1 MSPLQDSPREEFGP
15 PPTSDC
21 MSSDQGPNSKDQR
34 TPLPDSLKRQL
45 EAFRGRL
52 WFIKVAEALLAG
64 LFGLLFSYLIVF
76 GLDRIWNTPPT
87 VRLVV
92 LLGGTSLFT
101 LFAPYWI
108 HRWVFRHRREAQLAR
123 LIARK
128 FPRLGDRMLGVVELQ
143 DQTESKEALSPELR
157 AAAMKAVARQA
168 EGRNLKAALPS
179 PRHLRWGLMVALT
192 AAIIGAALW
201 KVPKPSQNAFERW
214 LKPFSDVQRYTF
226 TKLRDFEETMIVPMD
241 EPFSVTLTLSELSDQ
256 TPTSGVARFGIQEP
270 VSAQLQDDKKS
281 YTFDFP
287 GQSEPGRVLINIG
300 DARPVIQVLPQTRPA
315 IKSVRATI
323 VYPDYLQLRD
333 KTKELRVG
341 TLSGDVVVGS
351 KISLEATTLEGRELK
366 AGTLTIEELPKTTER
381 DLFDNDFELPGDNQ
395 ESSETPEDSDSG
407 TPLEANSPP
416 EEGEPEVGP
425 APPRILPLRVTGS
438 QLNSPSISLQS
449 QPLQLQMN
457 WEDVNGLEDAGGHR
471 IRVEPLDDQR
481 PLAYIQDIERQTVLL
496 EEETVS
502 FEIIAEDDYGTKH
515 IGYEWTGEFTK
526 PTDETPSRGSHILEL
541 GAPNQRRLSGAVH
554 FSPKTRNIPA
564 QKLQVRAFVEDYFPG
579 RGRVY
584 SEPITLHI
592 LTKDE
597 QAQLLKDQFDRIIGE
612 LEDAARREQNNF
624 DENRRIEQDGA
635 EKLQEEAN
643 KERLEQQEMNEAEN
657 IEKMSEL
664 SERME
669 ELLGEALK
677 NGEVAP
683 ETMQKMAETMQKM
696 QELSQED
703 MPKVE
708 QQLQEAQDPSSTPEQ
723 SEKDLQEAIEEQEK
737 VLEKMRE
744 TIDGANEANQDFEAS
759 TFVNRLRRAA
769 SEEDG
774 IANTL
779 IASIDDKG
787 KTTIAGTPYDELDP
801 VDQRVLG
808 ELSMQQRRTASDV
821 HWIHEDLGHFY
832 ARTEKEEHKQI
843 MIEMRE
849 SNIDS
854 HLEAVREKIVA
865 NRTFMAVASAKK
877 WAAQLKAWADIL
889 DPPQD
894 PAGAGGGGGGE
905 GQEPSLDDNDFE
917 FMLKVMKMIQT
928 EQDIRARTRALEQ
941 LRRTLHLQ
949 DLPE

>member
-1 MSPLQDSPREEFGP
+1 
-15 PPTSDC
+15 
-21 MSSDQGPNSKDQR
+21 MSSDQGPNSKDKR
-34 TPLPDSLKRQL
+34 APLPDSLRRQL

-64 LFGLLFSYLIVF
+64 LFGLLFSYLVVF

-87 VRLVV
+87 VRLVI

-143 DQTESKEALSPELR
+143 DQRESKEALSPELR
-157 AAAMKAVARQA
+157 AAAMKAVAKQA
-168 EGRNLKAALPS
+168 EGRNLKAALPA
-179 PRHLRWGLMVALT
+179 PRHIRWALMVLTT
-192 AAIIGAALW
+192 AAIIAAALW

-214 LKPFSDVQRYTF
+214 LRPFSDVQRYTF
-226 TKLRDFEETMIVPMD
+226 TKISDFKETIIVPMD
-241 EPFSVTLTLSELSDQ
+241 EPFSVTVSLSELSDQ
-256 TPTSGVARFGIQEP
+256 RPTSGVARFGIQEP

-287 GQSEPGRVLINIG
+287 GQSEPGRVLISIG
-300 DARPVIQVLPQTRPA
+300 DARPVVEVIPQTRPA

-323 VYPDYLQLRD
+323 VYPEYLQLQD

-351 KISLEATTLEGRELK
+351 QVSLEATTLEGRELK
-366 AGTLTIEELPKTTER
+366 TGMLTIKELPKTTER
-381 DLFDNDFELPGDNQ
+381 DLFDSDLETLGD
-395 ESSETPEDSDSG
+395 SEEIGEATDNSDSNA
-407 TPLEANSPP
+407 PLAADPLLD
-416 EEGEPEVGP
+416 GEKEDQP
-425 APPRILPLRVTGS
+425 APPRILPLRVAGS
-438 QLNSPSISLQS
+438 QMISPRISLQS
-449 QPLQLQMN
+449 QPLELQMN

-471 IRVEPLDDQR
+471 IRVEPLEDQK
-481 PLAYIQDIERQTVLL
+481 PIAYIQDIERQTVIL

-502 FEIIAEDDYGTKH
+502 FEIIAEDDYGSKQ

-526 PTDETPSRGSHILEL
+526 PTDETPSRGSHVLEL
-541 GAPNQRRLSGAVH
+541 GAPNQRRLSGVVH

-597 QAQLLKDQFDRIIGE
+597 QAQLLKDQFDRVIGE

-677 NGEVAP
+677 NGEVEA

-696 QELSQED
+696 QELSKED

-723 SEKDLQEAIEEQEK
+723 
-737 VLEKMRE
+737 
-744 TIDGANEANQDFEAS
+744 
-759 TFVNRLRRAA
+759 
-769 SEEDG
+769 
-774 IANTL
+774 
-779 IASIDDKG
+779 
-787 KTTIAGTPYDELDP
+787 
-801 VDQRVLG
+801 
-808 ELSMQQRRTASDV
+808 
-821 HWIHEDLGHFY
+821 
-832 ARTEKEEHKQI
+832 
-843 MIEMRE
+843 
-849 SNIDS
+849 
-854 HLEAVREKIVA
+854 
-865 NRTFMAVASAKK
+865 
-877 WAAQLKAWADIL
+877 
-889 DPPQD
+889 
-894 PAGAGGGGGGE
+894 
-905 GQEPSLDDNDFE
+905 
-917 FMLKVMKMIQT
+917 
-928 EQDIRARTRALEQ
+928 
-941 LRRTLHLQ
+941 
-949 DLPE
+949 

>member
-1 MSPLQDSPREEFGP
+1 MSPLQDSFREEFGP
-15 PPTSDC
+15 SPTSDC

-34 TPLPDSLKRQL
+34 TPLPDSLRRQL

-87 VRLVV
+87 VRLVI

-226 TKLRDFEETMIVPMD
+226 TKISDFEETMIVPMD

-270 VSAQLQDDKKS
+270 VSAQLQDDNKS

-381 DLFDNDFELPGDNQ
+381 DLFDNDFDLPGDNQ
-395 ESSETPEDSDSG
+395 EPSETAEDSNSG
-407 TPLEANSPP
+407 SPLEANSPP
-416 EEGEPEVGP
+416 DGEPEAGP

-787 KTTIAGTPYDELDP
+787 NTTIAGTPYDELDP

-865 NRTFMAVASAKK
+865 NRTFMALASAKK

>member
-1 MSPLQDSPREEFGP
+1 
-15 PPTSDC
+15 
-21 MSSDQGPNSKDQR
+21 MSSDQGPNSKDKR
-34 TPLPDSLKRQL
+34 APLPASLRRQL

-64 LFGLLFSYLIVF
+64 LFGLLFSYLVVF

-87 VRLVV
+87 VRLVI

-123 LIARK
+123 LISRK

-143 DQTESKEALSPELR
+143 DQRESKEALSPELR
-157 AAAMKAVARQA
+157 AAAMKAVAKQA
-168 EGRNLKAALPS
+168 EGRNLKAALPA
-179 PRHLRWGLMVALT
+179 PRHIRWALMVLT
-192 AAIIGAALW
+192 AAAIIAAALW

-214 LKPFSDVQRYTF
+214 LRPFSDVQRYTF
-226 TKLRDFEETMIVPMD
+226 TKISDFKETIIVPMD
-241 EPFSVTLTLSELSDQ
+241 EPFSVTVSLSELSDQ
-256 TPTSGVARFGIQEP
+256 RPASGVARFGIQEP

-287 GQSEPGRVLINIG
+287 GQSEPGRVLISIG
-300 DARPVIQVLPQTRPA
+300 DARPVVEVIPQTRPA

-323 VYPDYLQLRD
+323 VYPEYLQLQD

-341 TLSGDVVVGS
+341 TLTGDVVVGS
-351 KISLEATTLEGRELK
+351 QVSLEATTLEGRELK
-366 AGTLTIEELPKTTER
+366 TGLLTIKELPKTTER
-381 DLFDNDFELPGDNQ
+381 DLFDSDLKTLDASEEIGEAPDN
-395 ESSETPEDSDSG
+395 SDSNA
-407 TPLEANSPP
+407 PLAADPLLDV
-416 EEGEPEVGP
+416 EEEDQP
-425 APPRILPLRVTGS
+425 APPRILPLRVAGS
-438 QLNSPSISLQS
+438 QMFSPRISLQS
-449 QPLQLQMN
+449 QPLELQMN
-457 WEDVNGLEDAGGHR
+457 WEDVNGLADAGGHR
-471 IRVEPLDDQR
+471 IRVEPLEDQK
-481 PLAYIQDIERQTVLL
+481 PVAYIQDIERQTVIL

-502 FEIIAEDDYGTKH
+502 FEIIAEDDYGSKH

-526 PTDETPSRGSHILEL
+526 PTDETPSRGSHVLEL
-541 GAPNQRRLSGAVH
+541 GAPNQRRLSGVVH
-554 FSPKTRNIPA
+554 FAPKTRNIPA
-564 QKLQVRAFVEDYFPG
+564 QKLQIRAFVEDYFPG

-643 KERLEQQEMNEAEN
+643 KERLEQQEMSEAEN

-677 NGEVAP
+677 NGEIEA

-696 QELSQED
+696 QELSKED

-744 TIDGANEANQDFEAS
+744 TIEGANEANQDFEAS

-787 KTTIAGTPYDELDP
+787 NTTIAGTPYDELDP

-865 NRTFMAVASAKK
+865 NRTFMALSSAKK

-889 DPPQD
+889 DPPED
-894 PAGAGGGGGGE
+894 PSGGGGGGGGE

-917 FMLKVMKMIQT
+917 FMLKVMAMIQT

-949 DLPE
+949 DLSE

>member
-1 MSPLQDSPREEFGP
+1 
-15 PPTSDC
+15 
-21 MSSDQGPNSKDQR
+21 MSSDQGPNSKDKR
-34 TPLPDSLKRQL
+34 APLPASLRRQL

-64 LFGLLFSYLIVF
+64 LFGLLFSYLVVF

-87 VRLVV
+87 VRLVI

-123 LIARK
+123 LISRK

-143 DQTESKEALSPELR
+143 DQRESKEALSPELR
-157 AAAMKAVARQA
+157 AAAMKAVAKQA
-168 EGRNLKAALPS
+168 EGRNLKAALPA
-179 PRHLRWGLMVALT
+179 PRHIRWALMVLT
-192 AAIIGAALW
+192 AAAIIAAALW

-214 LKPFSDVQRYTF
+214 LRPFSDVQRYTF
-226 TKLRDFEETMIVPMD
+226 TKISDFKETIIVPMD
-241 EPFSVTLTLSELSDQ
+241 EPFSVTVSLSELSDQ
-256 TPTSGVARFGIQEP
+256 RPASGVARFGIQEP

-287 GQSEPGRVLINIG
+287 GQSEPGRVLISIG
-300 DARPVIQVLPQTRPA
+300 DARPVVEVIPQTRPA

-323 VYPDYLQLRD
+323 VYPEYLQLQD

-341 TLSGDVVVGS
+341 TLTGDVVVGS
-351 KISLEATTLEGRELK
+351 QVSLEATTLEGRELK
-366 AGTLTIEELPKTTER
+366 TGLLTIKELPKTTER
-381 DLFDNDFELPGDNQ
+381 DLFGSDLETLDASEEIGEAPDN
-395 ESSETPEDSDSG
+395 SDSNA
-407 TPLEANSPP
+407 PLAADPLLDV
-416 EEGEPEVGP
+416 EEEDQP
-425 APPRILPLRVTGS
+425 APPRILPLRVAGS
-438 QLNSPSISLQS
+438 QMFSPRISLQS
-449 QPLQLQMN
+449 QPLELQMN
-457 WEDVNGLEDAGGHR
+457 WEDVNGLADAGGHR
-471 IRVEPLDDQR
+471 IRVEPLEDQK
-481 PLAYIQDIERQTVLL
+481 PVAYIQDIERQTVIL

-502 FEIIAEDDYGTKH
+502 FEIIAEDDYGSKH

-526 PTDETPSRGSHILEL
+526 PTDETPSRGSHVLEL
-541 GAPNQRRLSGAVH
+541 GAPNQRRLSGVVH
-554 FSPKTRNIPA
+554 FAPKTRNIPA
-564 QKLQVRAFVEDYFPG
+564 QKLQIRAFVEDYFPG

-643 KERLEQQEMNEAEN
+643 KERLEQQEMSEAEN

-677 NGEVAP
+677 NGEIEA

-696 QELSQED
+696 QELSKED

-744 TIDGANEANQDFEAS
+744 TIEGANEANQDFEAS

-787 KTTIAGTPYDELDP
+787 NTTIAGTPYDELDP

-843 MIEMRE
+843 MVEMRE

-865 NRTFMAVASAKK
+865 NRTFMALSSAKK

-889 DPPQD
+889 DPPED
-894 PAGAGGGGGGE
+894 PSGGGGGGGGE

-917 FMLKVMKMIQT
+917 FMLKVMAMIQT

-949 DLPE
+949 DLSE

>member
-15 PPTSDC
+15 SPTSDC

-34 TPLPDSLKRQL
+34 TPLPDGLRRQL

-87 VRLVV
+87 VRLVI

-226 TKLRDFEETMIVPMD
+226 TKIRDFEETMIVPMD

-256 TPTSGVARFGIQEP
+256 TPASGVARFGIQEP

-323 VYPDYLQLRD
+323 VYPDYLQLQN

-381 DLFDNDFELPGDNQ
+381 DLFDDDFDLLGDNQ
-395 ESSETPEDSDSG
+395 EPSETADDSNSG
-407 TPLEANSPP
+407 APLEANSPP
-416 EEGEPEVGP
+416 EGEPEAGP

-438 QLNSPSISLQS
+438 QMNSPSISLQS

-579 RGRVY
+579 RGRIY

-657 IEKMSEL
+657 IEKMSDL

-683 ETMQKMAETMQKM
+683 ETMQKMAEAMQKM

-917 FMLKVMKMIQT
+917 FMLKVMKMIQA

>member
-1 MSPLQDSPREEFGP
+1 
-15 PPTSDC
+15 
-21 MSSDQGPNSKDQR
+21 MSSDQGPNSKDKR
-34 TPLPDSLKRQL
+34 APLPDSLRRQL

-64 LFGLLFSYLIVF
+64 LFGLLFSYLVVF

-87 VRLVV
+87 VRLVI

-143 DQTESKEALSPELR
+143 DQRESKEALSPELR
-157 AAAMKAVARQA
+157 AAAMKAVAKQA
-168 EGRNLKAALPS
+168 EGRNLKAALPA
-179 PRHLRWGLMVALT
+179 PRHIRWALMVLTT
-192 AAIIGAALW
+192 AAIIAAALW

-214 LKPFSDVQRYTF
+214 LRPFSDVQRYTF
-226 TKLRDFEETMIVPMD
+226 TKISDFKETIIVPMD
-241 EPFSVTLTLSELSDQ
+241 EPFSVTVSLSELSDQ
-256 TPTSGVARFGIQEP
+256 RPTSGVARFGIQEP

-287 GQSEPGRVLINIG
+287 GQSEPGRVLISIG
-300 DARPVIQVLPQTRPA
+300 DARPVVEVIPQTRPA

-323 VYPDYLQLRD
+323 VYPEYLQLQD

-341 TLSGDVVVGS
+341 TLSRDVVVGS
-351 KISLEATTLEGRELK
+351 QVSLEATTLEGRELK
-366 AGTLTIEELPKTTER
+366 TGMLTIKELPKTTER
-381 DLFDNDFELPGDNQ
+381 DLFDSDLETLGD
-395 ESSETPEDSDSG
+395 SEEIGEATDNSDSNA
-407 TPLEANSPP
+407 PLAADPLLD
-416 EEGEPEVGP
+416 GEKEDQP
-425 APPRILPLRVTGS
+425 APPRILPLRVAGS
-438 QLNSPSISLQS
+438 QMISPRISLQS
-449 QPLQLQMN
+449 QPLELQMN

-471 IRVEPLDDQR
+471 IRVEPLEDQK
-481 PLAYIQDIERQTVLL
+481 PIAYIQDIERQTVIL

-502 FEIIAEDDYGTKH
+502 FEIIAEDDYGSKQ

-526 PTDETPSRGSHILEL
+526 PTDETPSRGSHVLEL
-541 GAPNQRRLSGAVH
+541 GAPNQRRLSGVVH

-597 QAQLLKDQFDRIIGE
+597 QAQLLKDQFDRVIGE

-677 NGEVAP
+677 NGEVEA

-696 QELSQED
+696 QELSKED

-744 TIDGANEANQDFEAS
+744 TIEGANEANQDFEAS

-787 KTTIAGTPYDELDP
+787 NTTIAGTPYDELDP

-843 MIEMRE
+843 MVEMRE

-854 HLEAVREKIVA
+854 HLEAVREKIVT
-865 NRTFMAVASAKK
+865 NRTFMALSSAKK
-877 WAAQLKAWADIL
+877 WADQLKAWADIL
-889 DPPQD
+889 DPPED
-894 PAGAGGGGGGE
+894 PSGAGGGGGGE

-917 FMLKVMKMIQT
+917 FMLKVMAMIQT

>member
-1 MSPLQDSPREEFGP
+1 
-15 PPTSDC
+15 
-21 MSSDQGPNSKDQR
+21 MSSEHGSNSEDR
-34 TPLPDSLKRQL
+34 SASLPESLRRQL
-45 EAFRGRL
+45 GAFRGRL
-52 WFIKVAEALLAG
+52 WFIKVTEALFAG

-76 GLDRIWNTPPT
+76 GLDRVWNTPPSI
-87 VRLVV
+87 RLII
-92 LLGGTSLFT
+92 LIGGTSLFT

-143 DQTESKEALSPELR
+143 KQVESKEALSPELR
-157 AAAMKAVARQA
+157 AAAMEAVARQA

-179 PRHLRWGLMVALT
+179 PRHLRWVLLVLLT
-192 AAIIGAALW
+192 ASVVGVVLW
-201 KVPKPSQNAFERW
+201 KVPKPGQNAFERW
-214 LKPFSDVQRYTF
+214 LKPFSDIPRYTF
-226 TKLRDFEETMIVPMD
+226 TKIRDFEESIIVPRD
-241 EPFSVTLTLSELSDQ
+241 EPFSVTLQLSEFSDQ
-256 TPTSGVARFGIQEP
+256 TPASGVARFGIQEP
-270 VSAQLQDDKKS
+270 VSTQLEADQRTYK
-281 YTFDFP
+281 FDFP
-287 GQSEPGRVLINIG
+287 GQSEPGRILITIG
-300 DARPVIQVLPQTRPA
+300 DARPVVQVIPQTRPA
-315 IKSVRATI
+315 IESVRAKI
-323 VYPDYLQLRD
+323 VYPEYLQLQD
-333 KTKELRVG
+333 KEKELRVG
-341 TLSGDVVVGS
+341 TLTGDVVVGS
-351 KISLEATTLEGRELK
+351 KVSLEATTLEGRELK
-366 AGTLTIEELPKTTER
+366 TGALTIRELPKSAER
-381 DLFDNDFELPGDNQ
+381 DLFDDTPETSGDGQTPGDNSAAAEANAEQ
-395 ESSETPEDSDSG
+395 KIPSPPRSLPLLIKGSQMQSPPISLG
-407 TPLEANSPP
+407 SFPLE
-416 EEGEPEVGP
+416 
-425 APPRILPLRVTGS
+425 
-438 QLNSPSISLQS
+438 
-449 QPLQLQMN
+449 LQMN
-457 WEDVNGLEDAGGHR
+457 WEDVDGLEDAGGHR
-471 IRVEPLDDQR
+471 IRVEPLEDQK
-481 PLAYIQDIERQTVLL
+481 PVAYIQDIERQTVIL

-502 FEIIAEDDYGTKH
+502 FEIIAEDDYGAKH

-526 PTDETPSRGSHILEL
+526 PTDETPSRGSHVLEM
-541 GAPNQRRLSGAVH
+541 GAPNQRRISGVVH

-564 QKLQVRAFVEDYFPG
+564 QKLQIRAFVEDYFPG
-579 RGRVY
+579 RGRLY
-584 SEPITLHI
+584 SEPIILHI

-624 DENRRIEQDGA
+624 DENRRIEQEGA
-635 EKLQEEAN
+635 EKLQEEDN
-643 KERLEQQEMNEAEN
+643 LERLEQQELNEAES
-657 IEKMSEL
+657 IEKMTEL
-664 SERME
+664 SQRME

-708 QQLQEAQDPSSTPEQ
+708 KQLQEAQDPSSTPEQ

-744 TIDGANEANQDFEAS
+744 TIEGANEANQDFEAS

-787 KTTIAGTPYDELDP
+787 NTTIAGIPYDELDP

-832 ARTEKEEHKQI
+832 ARTQKEVHKQI
-843 MIEMRE
+843 MEEMRE

-854 HLEAVREKIVA
+854 HLETIREKIVA
-865 NRTFMAVASAKK
+865 NRTFNALSAAKK

-889 DPPQD
+889 DPPED
-894 PAGAGGGGGGE
+894 PSGGGGGGGGE
-905 GQEPSLDDNDFE
+905 GAPPSLDDNDFE

-941 LRRTLHLQ
+941 LKRTLHLQ
-949 DLPE
+949 DLRE

>member
-1 MSPLQDSPREEFGP
+1 
-15 PPTSDC
+15 

-34 TPLPDSLKRQL
+34 TPLPDSLRRQL

-87 VRLVV
+87 VRLVI

-226 TKLRDFEETMIVPMD
+226 TKISDFEETMIVPMD

-270 VSAQLQDDKKS
+270 VSAQLQDDNKS

-381 DLFDNDFELPGDNQ
+381 DLFDNDFDLPGDNQ
-395 ESSETPEDSDSG
+395 EPSETAEDSNSG
-407 TPLEANSPP
+407 SPLEANSPP
-416 EEGEPEVGP
+416 DGEPEAGP

-787 KTTIAGTPYDELDP
+787 NTTIAGTPYDELDP

-865 NRTFMAVASAKK
+865 NRTFMALASAKK

>member
-1 MSPLQDSPREEFGP
+1 
-15 PPTSDC
+15 
-21 MSSDQGPNSKDQR
+21 MSSDQGPNSKDKR
-34 TPLPDSLKRQL
+34 APLPDSLRRQL

-64 LFGLLFSYLIVF
+64 LFGLLFSYLVVF
-76 GLDRIWNTPPT
+76 GLDRIWNTPPA
-87 VRLVV
+87 VRLVI

-143 DQTESKEALSPELR
+143 DQRESKEALSPELR
-157 AAAMKAVARQA
+157 AAAMKAVAKQA
-168 EGRNLKAALPS
+168 EGRNLKAALPA
-179 PRHLRWGLMVALT
+179 PRHIRWALMVLTT
-192 AAIIGAALW
+192 AAIIAAALW

-214 LKPFSDVQRYTF
+214 LRPFSDVQRYTF
-226 TKLRDFEETMIVPMD
+226 TKISDFKETIIVPMD
-241 EPFSVTLTLSELSDQ
+241 EPFSVTVSLSELSDQ
-256 TPTSGVARFGIQEP
+256 RPTSGVARFGIQEP

-287 GQSEPGRVLINIG
+287 GQSEPGRVLISIG
-300 DARPVIQVLPQTRPA
+300 DARPVVEVIPQTRPA

-323 VYPDYLQLRD
+323 VYPEYLQLQD

-351 KISLEATTLEGRELK
+351 QVSLEATTLEGRELK
-366 AGTLTIEELPKTTER
+366 TGMLTIKELPKTTER
-381 DLFDNDFELPGDNQ
+381 DLFDSDLEALGD
-395 ESSETPEDSDSG
+395 SEEIGEATDNSDSNA
-407 TPLEANSPP
+407 PLAADPLLD
-416 EEGEPEVGP
+416 GEKEDQPV
-425 APPRILPLRVTGS
+425 PPRILPLRVAGS
-438 QLNSPSISLQS
+438 QMISPRISLQS
-449 QPLQLQMN
+449 QPLELQMN

-471 IRVEPLDDQR
+471 IRVEPLEDQK
-481 PLAYIQDIERQTVLL
+481 PIAYIQDIERQTVIL

-502 FEIIAEDDYGTKH
+502 FEIIAEDDYGSKH

-526 PTDETPSRGSHILEL
+526 PTDETPSRGSHVLEL
-541 GAPNQRRLSGAVH
+541 GAPNQRRLSGVVH

-597 QAQLLKDQFDRIIGE
+597 QAQLLKDQFDRVIGE

-677 NGEVAP
+677 NGEVEA

-696 QELSQED
+696 QELSKED

-708 QQLQEAQDPSSTPEQ
+708 KQLQEAQDPSSTPEQ

-744 TIDGANEANQDFEAS
+744 TIEGANEANQDFEAS

-787 KTTIAGTPYDELDP
+787 STTIAGTPYDELDP

-843 MIEMRE
+843 MLEMRG

-854 HLEAVREKIVA
+854 HLEAVREKIVT
-865 NRTFMAVASAKK
+865 NRTFMALSSAKK
-877 WAAQLKAWADIL
+877 WAGQLKAWADIL
-889 DPPQD
+889 DPPED
-894 PAGAGGGGGGE
+894 PSGAGGGGGGE

-917 FMLKVMKMIQT
+917 FMLKVMAMIQT

>member
-1 MSPLQDSPREEFGP
+1 
-15 PPTSDC
+15 
-21 MSSDQGPNSKDQR
+21 MSSEHGSNSEDR
-34 TPLPDSLKRQL
+34 SASLPESLRRQL
-45 EAFRGRL
+45 GAFRGRL
-52 WFIKVAEALLAG
+52 WFIKVTEALFAG

-76 GLDRIWNTPPT
+76 GLDRVWNTPPSI
-87 VRLVV
+87 RLII
-92 LLGGTSLFT
+92 LIGGTSLFT

-143 DQTESKEALSPELR
+143 KQVESKEALSPELR
-157 AAAMKAVARQA
+157 AAAMEAVARQA

-179 PRHLRWGLMVALT
+179 PRHLRWVLLVLLT
-192 AAIIGAALW
+192 ASVVGVVLW
-201 KVPKPSQNAFERW
+201 KVPKPGQNAFERW
-214 LKPFSDVQRYTF
+214 LKPFSDIPRYTF
-226 TKLRDFEETMIVPMD
+226 TKIRDFEESIIVPRD
-241 EPFSVTLTLSELSDQ
+241 EPFSVTLQLSEFSDQ
-256 TPTSGVARFGIQEP
+256 TPASGVARFGIQEP
-270 VSAQLQDDKKS
+270 VSTQLEADQRTYK
-281 YTFDFP
+281 FDFP
-287 GQSEPGRVLINIG
+287 GQSEPGRILITIG
-300 DARPVIQVLPQTRPA
+300 DARPVVQVIPQTRPA
-315 IKSVRATI
+315 IESVRARI
-323 VYPDYLQLRD
+323 VYPEYLQLQD
-333 KTKELRVG
+333 KEKELRVG
-341 TLSGDVVVGS
+341 TLTGDVVVGS
-351 KISLEATTLEGRELK
+351 KVSLEATTLEGRELK
-366 AGTLTIEELPKTTER
+366 TGALTIRELPKSAER
-381 DLFDNDFELPGDNQ
+381 DLFDDTPETSGDGQTPGDNSAAAEANAEQ
-395 ESSETPEDSDSG
+395 ETPPPPRSLPLLIKGSQMQSPPISLG
-407 TPLEANSPP
+407 SFPLE
-416 EEGEPEVGP
+416 
-425 APPRILPLRVTGS
+425 
-438 QLNSPSISLQS
+438 
-449 QPLQLQMN
+449 LQMN
-457 WEDVNGLEDAGGHR
+457 WEDVDGLEDAGGHR
-471 IRVEPLDDQR
+471 IRVEPLEDQK
-481 PLAYIQDIERQTVLL
+481 PVAYIQDIERQTVIL

-502 FEIIAEDDYGTKH
+502 FEIIAEDDYGAKH

-526 PTDETPSRGSHILEL
+526 PTDETPSRGSHVLEM
-541 GAPNQRRLSGAVH
+541 GAPNQRRISGVVH

-564 QKLQVRAFVEDYFPG
+564 QKLQIRAFVEDYFPG
-579 RGRVY
+579 RGRFY
-584 SEPITLHI
+584 SEPIILHI

-624 DENRRIEQDGA
+624 DENRRIEQEGA
-635 EKLQEEAN
+635 EKLQEEDN
-643 KERLEQQEMNEAEN
+643 LERLEQQELNEAES
-657 IEKMSEL
+657 IEKMTEL
-664 SERME
+664 SQRME

-708 QQLQEAQDPSSTPEQ
+708 KQLQEAQDPSSTPEQ

-744 TIDGANEANQDFEAS
+744 TIEGANEANQDFEAS

-787 KTTIAGTPYDELDP
+787 NTTIAGIPYDELDP

-832 ARTEKEEHKQI
+832 ARTQKEVHKQI
-843 MIEMRE
+843 MEEMRE

-854 HLEAVREKIVA
+854 HLETIREKIVA
-865 NRTFMAVASAKK
+865 NRTFNALSAAKK

-889 DPPQD
+889 DPPED
-894 PAGAGGGGGGE
+894 PSGGGGGGGGE
-905 GQEPSLDDNDFE
+905 GAPPSLDDNDFE

-941 LRRTLHLQ
+941 LKRTLHLQ
-949 DLPE
+949 DLRE

>member
-1 MSPLQDSPREEFGP
+1 M
-15 PPTSDC
+15 
-21 MSSDQGPNSKDQR
+21 
-34 TPLPDSLKRQL
+34 
-45 EAFRGRL
+45 
-52 WFIKVAEALLAG
+52 
-64 LFGLLFSYLIVF
+64 
-76 GLDRIWNTPPT
+76 
-87 VRLVV
+87 
-92 LLGGTSLFT
+92 
-101 LFAPYWI
+101 
-108 HRWVFRHRREAQLAR
+108 
-123 LIARK
+123 
-128 FPRLGDRMLGVVELQ
+128 
-143 DQTESKEALSPELR
+143 
-157 AAAMKAVARQA
+157 
-168 EGRNLKAALPS
+168 
-179 PRHLRWGLMVALT
+179 
-192 AAIIGAALW
+192 
-201 KVPKPSQNAFERW
+201 
-214 LKPFSDVQRYTF
+214 
-226 TKLRDFEETMIVPMD
+226 
-241 EPFSVTLTLSELSDQ
+241 
-256 TPTSGVARFGIQEP
+256 
-270 VSAQLQDDKKS
+270 
-281 YTFDFP
+281 
-287 GQSEPGRVLINIG
+287 
-300 DARPVIQVLPQTRPA
+300 
-315 IKSVRATI
+315 
-323 VYPDYLQLRD
+323 
-333 KTKELRVG
+333 
-341 TLSGDVVVGS
+341 
-351 KISLEATTLEGRELK
+351 
-366 AGTLTIEELPKTTER
+366 
-381 DLFDNDFELPGDNQ
+381 
-395 ESSETPEDSDSG
+395 
-407 TPLEANSPP
+407 
-416 EEGEPEVGP
+416 
-425 APPRILPLRVTGS
+425 
-438 QLNSPSISLQS
+438 
-449 QPLQLQMN
+449 
-457 WEDVNGLEDAGGHR
+457 
-471 IRVEPLDDQR
+471 
-481 PLAYIQDIERQTVLL
+481 
-496 EEETVS
+496 
-502 FEIIAEDDYGTKH
+502 
-515 IGYEWTGEFTK
+515 
-526 PTDETPSRGSHILEL
+526 
-541 GAPNQRRLSGAVH
+541 
-554 FSPKTRNIPA
+554 
-564 QKLQVRAFVEDYFPG
+564 
-579 RGRVY
+579 
-584 SEPITLHI
+584 HI

-657 IEKMSEL
+657 IEKMAEL

-787 KTTIAGTPYDELDP
+787 DTTIAGTPYDELDP

-843 MIEMRE
+843 MVEMRE

-854 HLEAVREKIVA
+854 HLEAIREKIVA
-865 NRTFMAVASAKK
+865 NRTFMALASAKK

-894 PAGAGGGGGGE
+894 PAGGGGGGGE
-905 GQEPSLDDNDFE
+905 GQAPSLDDNDFE

>member
-1 MSPLQDSPREEFGP
+1 M
-15 PPTSDC
+15 
-21 MSSDQGPNSKDQR
+21 
-34 TPLPDSLKRQL
+34 
-45 EAFRGRL
+45 
-52 WFIKVAEALLAG
+52 
-64 LFGLLFSYLIVF
+64 
-76 GLDRIWNTPPT
+76 
-87 VRLVV
+87 
-92 LLGGTSLFT
+92 
-101 LFAPYWI
+101 
-108 HRWVFRHRREAQLAR
+108 
-123 LIARK
+123 
-128 FPRLGDRMLGVVELQ
+128 
-143 DQTESKEALSPELR
+143 
-157 AAAMKAVARQA
+157 
-168 EGRNLKAALPS
+168 
-179 PRHLRWGLMVALT
+179 
-192 AAIIGAALW
+192 
-201 KVPKPSQNAFERW
+201 
-214 LKPFSDVQRYTF
+214 
-226 TKLRDFEETMIVPMD
+226 
-241 EPFSVTLTLSELSDQ
+241 
-256 TPTSGVARFGIQEP
+256 
-270 VSAQLQDDKKS
+270 
-281 YTFDFP
+281 
-287 GQSEPGRVLINIG
+287 
-300 DARPVIQVLPQTRPA
+300 
-315 IKSVRATI
+315 
-323 VYPDYLQLRD
+323 
-333 KTKELRVG
+333 G

-351 KISLEATTLEGRELK
+351 TISLEATTLEGRELK
-366 AGTLTIEELPKTTER
+366 SGTLTIEELPETAER
-381 DLFDNDFELPGDNQ
+381 DLFDTDLNFPGDEK
-395 ESSETPEDSDSG
+395 ESGEDDAPSDAG
-407 TPLEANSPP
+407 APLAENSQNEA
-416 EEGEPEVGP
+416 EEKNEP
-425 APPRILPLRVTGS
+425 APSRMVPLTVAGS
-438 QLNSPSISLQS
+438 RMNSPSISLQS

-457 WEDVNGLEDAGGHR
+457 WEDVNGLKDAGGHR
-471 IRVEPLDDQR
+471 IRVEPLADQK

-554 FSPKTRNIPA
+554 FSPRTRNIPA
-564 QKLQVRAFVEDYFPG
+564 QKLQLRAFVEDYFPG

-657 IEKMSEL
+657 IEKMAEL

-787 KTTIAGTPYDELDP
+787 DTTIAGTPYDELDP

-843 MIEMRE
+843 MVEMRE

-854 HLEAVREKIVA
+854 HLEAIREKIVA
-865 NRTFMAVASAKK
+865 NRTFMALASAKK

-894 PAGAGGGGGGE
+894 PAGGGGGGGE
-905 GQEPSLDDNDFE
+905 GQAPSLDDNDFE

>member
-1 MSPLQDSPREEFGP
+1 
-15 PPTSDC
+15 

-34 TPLPDSLKRQL
+34 TPLPDSLRRQL

-87 VRLVV
+87 VRLVI

-226 TKLRDFEETMIVPMD
+226 TKISDFEETMIVPMD

-270 VSAQLQDDKKS
+270 VSAQLQDDNKS

-381 DLFDNDFELPGDNQ
+381 DLFDNDFDLPGDNQ
-395 ESSETPEDSDSG
+395 EPSETAEDSNSG
-407 TPLEANSPP
+407 SPLEANSPP
-416 EEGEPEVGP
+416 DGEPEAGP

-526 PTDETPSRGSHILEL
+526 PTDETPSIGSHILEL

-787 KTTIAGTPYDELDP
+787 NTTIAGTPYDELDP

-865 NRTFMAVASAKK
+865 NRTFMALASAKK

>member
-1 MSPLQDSPREEFGP
+1 M
-15 PPTSDC
+15 
-21 MSSDQGPNSKDQR
+21 
-34 TPLPDSLKRQL
+34 
-45 EAFRGRL
+45 
-52 WFIKVAEALLAG
+52 
-64 LFGLLFSYLIVF
+64 
-76 GLDRIWNTPPT
+76 
-87 VRLVV
+87 
-92 LLGGTSLFT
+92 
-101 LFAPYWI
+101 
-108 HRWVFRHRREAQLAR
+108 
-123 LIARK
+123 
-128 FPRLGDRMLGVVELQ
+128 
-143 DQTESKEALSPELR
+143 
-157 AAAMKAVARQA
+157 
-168 EGRNLKAALPS
+168 
-179 PRHLRWGLMVALT
+179 
-192 AAIIGAALW
+192 
-201 KVPKPSQNAFERW
+201 
-214 LKPFSDVQRYTF
+214 
-226 TKLRDFEETMIVPMD
+226 
-241 EPFSVTLTLSELSDQ
+241 
-256 TPTSGVARFGIQEP
+256 
-270 VSAQLQDDKKS
+270 
-281 YTFDFP
+281 
-287 GQSEPGRVLINIG
+287 
-300 DARPVIQVLPQTRPA
+300 
-315 IKSVRATI
+315 
-323 VYPDYLQLRD
+323 
-333 KTKELRVG
+333 G

>member
-1 MSPLQDSPREEFGP
+1 
-15 PPTSDC
+15 
-21 MSSDQGPNSKDQR
+21 MSSDQGPNSKDKR
-34 TPLPDSLKRQL
+34 APLPDSLRRQL

-64 LFGLLFSYLIVF
+64 LFGLLFSYLVVF

-87 VRLVV
+87 VRLVI

-123 LIARK
+123 LISRK

-143 DQTESKEALSPELR
+143 DQRESKEALSPELR
-157 AAAMKAVARQA
+157 AAAMKAVAKQA
-168 EGRNLKAALPS
+168 EGRNLKAALPA
-179 PRHLRWGLMVALT
+179 PRHIRWALMVLT
-192 AAIIGAALW
+192 AAAIIAAALW

-214 LKPFSDVQRYTF
+214 LRPFSDVQRYTF
-226 TKLRDFEETMIVPMD
+226 TKISDFKETIIVPMD
-241 EPFSVTLTLSELSDQ
+241 EPFSVTVSLSELSDQ
-256 TPTSGVARFGIQEP
+256 RPASGVARFGIQEP

-287 GQSEPGRVLINIG
+287 GQSEPGRVLISIG
-300 DARPVIQVLPQTRPA
+300 DARPVVEVIPQTRPA

-323 VYPDYLQLRD
+323 VYPEYLQLQD

-341 TLSGDVVVGS
+341 TLTGDVVVGS
-351 KISLEATTLEGRELK
+351 QVSLEATTLEGRELK
-366 AGTLTIEELPKTTER
+366 TGLLTIKELPKTTER
-381 DLFDNDFELPGDNQ
+381 DLFDSDLKTLDASEEIGEAPDN
-395 ESSETPEDSDSG
+395 SDSNA
-407 TPLEANSPP
+407 PLAADPLLDV
-416 EEGEPEVGP
+416 EEEDQP
-425 APPRILPLRVTGS
+425 APPRILPLRVAGS
-438 QLNSPSISLQS
+438 QMFSPRISLQS
-449 QPLQLQMN
+449 QPLELQMN
-457 WEDVNGLEDAGGHR
+457 WEDVNGLADAGGHR
-471 IRVEPLDDQR
+471 IRVEPLEDQK
-481 PLAYIQDIERQTVLL
+481 PVAYIQDIERQTVIL

-502 FEIIAEDDYGTKH
+502 FEIIAEDDYGSKH

-526 PTDETPSRGSHILEL
+526 PTDETPSRGSHVLEL
-541 GAPNQRRLSGAVH
+541 GAPNQRRLSGVVH
-554 FSPKTRNIPA
+554 FAPKTRNIPA
-564 QKLQVRAFVEDYFPG
+564 QKLQIRAFVEDYFPG

-657 IEKMSEL
+657 IETMSEL

-677 NGEVAP
+677 NGEVEA

-696 QELSQED
+696 QELSKED

-744 TIDGANEANQDFEAS
+744 TIEGANEANQDFEAS

-787 KTTIAGTPYDELDP
+787 NTTIAGTPYDELDP

-865 NRTFMAVASAKK
+865 NRTFMALSSAKK
-877 WAAQLKAWADIL
+877 WAGQLKAWADIL
-889 DPPQD
+889 DPPED
-894 PAGAGGGGGGE
+894 PSGGGGGGGGE

-917 FMLKVMKMIQT
+917 FMLKVMAMIQT

-949 DLPE
+949 DLSE

>member
-1 MSPLQDSPREEFGP
+1 MPADQSP
-15 PPTSDC
+15 
-21 MSSDQGPNSKDQR
+21 
-34 TPLPDSLKRQL
+34 PLPPRQEPLPESLQRQL
-45 EAFRGRL
+45 KAFRRRL
-52 WFIKVAEALLAG
+52 WRVKIAEAILAG
-64 LFGLLFSYLIVF
+64 LFGLLFSYLLVF
-76 GLDRIWNTPPT
+76 GLDRIVDTPPAA
-87 VRLVV
+87 RLAI
-92 LLGGTSLFT
+92 LISGTSIFI

-108 HRWVFRHRREAQLAR
+108 HRWVFGHRREAQLAR

-128 FPRLGDRMLGVVELQ
+128 FPRLGDRLLGVVELQ
-143 DQTESKEALSPELR
+143 HQRESREALSPELR
-157 AAAMKAVARQA
+157 AAAMETVARQA
-168 EGRNLKAALPS
+168 KGRNFVRALPNPRHRSWSLGVLTAFALAAAAL
-179 PRHLRWGLMVALT
+179 LM
-192 AAIIGAALW
+192 
-201 KVPKPSQNAFERW
+201 VPKPGLNALKRW
-214 LKPFSDVQRYTF
+214 LLPLSDTPRYTF
-226 TKLRDFEETMIVPMD
+226 TKLERFEETVIVPYD
-241 EPFSVTLTLSELSDQ
+241 EPFALTFNLSPDSDQ
-256 TPTSGVARFGIQEP
+256 RPSSGTARFGIQAP
-270 VSAQLQDDKKS
+270 LSAPLEDDRG
-281 YTFDFP
+281 YTFLFP
-287 GQSEPGRVLINIG
+287 GQSERGRAIVSIG
-300 DARPVIQVLPQTRPA
+300 DARHTVEVIPRTRPA
-315 IKSVRATI
+315 LQSVRARI
-323 VYPDYLQLRD
+323 SYPDYLQLED
-333 KTKELRVG
+333 KVRELRVG
-341 TLSGDVVVGS
+341 TLTGDVVEGGHV
-351 KISLEATTLEGRELK
+351 SLEASTLEDRELESGVFTVRTLPK
-366 AGTLTIEELPKTTER
+366 VTERDSFDDFDILPLDSEGEDPEDAAGRAEAGSTGGESRLGEQADPAPPEVFALTIEGSRMISPQVAL
-381 DLFDNDFELPGDNQ
+381 
-395 ESSETPEDSDSG
+395 SDW
-407 TPLEANSPP
+407 PLE
-416 EEGEPEVGP
+416 
-425 APPRILPLRVTGS
+425 L
-438 QLNSPSISLQS
+438 QLNWRDTDGLA
-449 QPLQLQMN
+449 
-457 WEDVNGLEDAGGHR
+457 DVGGHR
-471 IRVEPLDDQR
+471 IRVDPLPDQK

-564 QKLQVRAFVEDYFPG
+564 QKLELRAFVEDYFPG

-635 EKLQEEAN
+635 DKIQEEAN

-677 NGEVAP
+677 NGEVSP

-696 QELSQED
+696 QELSQKD

-787 KTTIAGTPYDELDP
+787 NTTIAGTPYDELDP

-854 HLEAVREKIVA
+854 HLEAIREKIVA
-865 NRTFMAVASAKK
+865 NRTFMALASAKK

-894 PAGAGGGGGGE
+894 PAGGGGGGGE
-905 GQEPSLDDNDFE
+905 GQAPSLDDNDFE

>member
-1 MSPLQDSPREEFGP
+1 
-15 PPTSDC
+15 
-21 MSSDQGPNSKDQR
+21 MSSEHGSNSEDR
-34 TPLPDSLKRQL
+34 SASLPESLRRQL
-45 EAFRGRL
+45 GAFRGRL
-52 WFIKVAEALLAG
+52 WFIKVTEALFAG

-76 GLDRIWNTPPT
+76 GLDRVWNTPPSI
-87 VRLVV
+87 RLII
-92 LLGGTSLFT
+92 LIGGTSLFT

-143 DQTESKEALSPELR
+143 KQVESKEALSPELR
-157 AAAMKAVARQA
+157 AAAMEAVARQA

-179 PRHLRWGLMVALT
+179 PRHLRWVLLVLLT
-192 AAIIGAALW
+192 ASVVGVVLW
-201 KVPKPSQNAFERW
+201 KVPKPGQNAFERW
-214 LKPFSDVQRYTF
+214 LKPFSDIPRYTF
-226 TKLRDFEETMIVPMD
+226 TKIRDFEESIIVPRD
-241 EPFSVTLTLSELSDQ
+241 EPFSVTLQLSEFSDQ
-256 TPTSGVARFGIQEP
+256 TPASGVARFGIQEP
-270 VSAQLQDDKKS
+270 VSTQLEADQRTYK
-281 YTFDFP
+281 FDFP
-287 GQSEPGRVLINIG
+287 GQSEPGRILITIG
-300 DARPVIQVLPQTRPA
+300 DARPVVQVIPQTRPA
-315 IKSVRATI
+315 IESIRAKI
-323 VYPDYLQLRD
+323 VYPEYLQLQD
-333 KTKELRVG
+333 KEKELRVG
-341 TLSGDVVVGS
+341 TLTGDVVVGS
-351 KISLEATTLEGRELK
+351 KVSLAATTLEGRELK
-366 AGTLTIEELPKTTER
+366 TGALTIRELPKSAER
-381 DLFDNDFELPGDNQ
+381 ELFDDTPETSGDGQTPGDNSAEAEANAEQ
-395 ESSETPEDSDSG
+395 ETPPPPRSLPLLIKGSQMQSPPISLG
-407 TPLEANSPP
+407 SFPLE
-416 EEGEPEVGP
+416 
-425 APPRILPLRVTGS
+425 
-438 QLNSPSISLQS
+438 
-449 QPLQLQMN
+449 LQMN
-457 WEDVNGLEDAGGHR
+457 WEDVDGLEDAGGHR
-471 IRVEPLDDQR
+471 IRVEPLEDQK
-481 PLAYIQDIERQTVLL
+481 PVAYIQDIERQTVIL

-502 FEIIAEDDYGTKH
+502 FEIIAEDDYGAKH

-526 PTDETPSRGSHILEL
+526 PTDETPSRGSHVLEM
-541 GAPNQRRLSGAVH
+541 GAPNQRRISGVVH

-564 QKLQVRAFVEDYFPG
+564 QKLQIRAFVEDYFPG
-579 RGRVY
+579 RGRLY
-584 SEPITLHI
+584 SEPIILHI

-624 DENRRIEQDGA
+624 DENRRIEQEGA
-635 EKLQEEAN
+635 EKLQEEDN
-643 KERLEQQEMNEAEN
+643 LERLEQQELNEAES
-657 IEKMSEL
+657 IEKMAEL
-664 SERME
+664 SQRME

-708 QQLQEAQDPSSTPEQ
+708 KQLQEAQDPSSTPEQ

-744 TIDGANEANQDFEAS
+744 TIEGANEANQDFEAS

-787 KTTIAGTPYDELDP
+787 NTTIAGIPYDELDP

-832 ARTEKEEHKQI
+832 ARTQKEVHKQI
-843 MIEMRE
+843 MEEMRE

-854 HLEAVREKIVA
+854 HLETIREKIVA
-865 NRTFMAVASAKK
+865 NRTFNALSAAKK

-889 DPPQD
+889 DPPED
-894 PAGAGGGGGGE
+894 PSGGGGGGGGE
-905 GQEPSLDDNDFE
+905 GAPPSLDDNDFE

-941 LRRTLHLQ
+941 LKRTLHLQ
-949 DLPE
+949 DLRE

>member
-1 MSPLQDSPREEFGP
+1 
-15 PPTSDC
+15 
-21 MSSDQGPNSKDQR
+21 MSSDQGPNSKDKR
-34 TPLPDSLKRQL
+34 APLPDSLRRQL

-64 LFGLLFSYLIVF
+64 LFGLLFSYLVVF

-87 VRLVV
+87 VRLLI

-143 DQTESKEALSPELR
+143 DQRESKEALSPELR
-157 AAAMKAVARQA
+157 AAAMKAVAKQA
-168 EGRNLKAALPS
+168 EGRNLKAALPA
-179 PRHLRWGLMVALT
+179 PRHIRWALMVLTT
-192 AAIIGAALW
+192 AAIIAAALW

-214 LKPFSDVQRYTF
+214 LRPFSDVQRYTF
-226 TKLRDFEETMIVPMD
+226 TKISDFKETIIVPMD
-241 EPFSVTLTLSELSDQ
+241 EPFSVTVSLSELSDQ
-256 TPTSGVARFGIQEP
+256 RPASGVARFGIQEP

-287 GQSEPGRVLINIG
+287 GQSEPGRVLISIG
-300 DARPVIQVLPQTRPA
+300 DARPIVEVIPQTRPA

-323 VYPDYLQLRD
+323 VYPEYLQLQD
-333 KTKELRVG
+333 KIKELRVG

-351 KISLEATTLEGRELK
+351 QVSLEATTLEGRELK
-366 AGTLTIEELPKTTER
+366 TGVLTIKELPKTTER
-381 DLFDNDFELPGDNQ
+381 DLFDSDLEALGD
-395 ESSETPEDSDSG
+395 SEEIGEATDNSDSNA
-407 TPLEANSPP
+407 PLAADPLLD
-416 EEGEPEVGP
+416 GEKEDQP
-425 APPRILPLRVTGS
+425 APTRVLPLRIAGS
-438 QLNSPSISLQS
+438 QMFSPRISLQS
-449 QPLQLQMN
+449 QPLELQMN

-471 IRVEPLDDQR
+471 IRVEPLEDQK
-481 PLAYIQDIERQTVLL
+481 PIAYIQDIERQTVIL

-502 FEIIAEDDYGTKH
+502 FEIIAEDDYGSKH

-526 PTDETPSRGSHILEL
+526 PTDETPSRGSHVLEL
-541 GAPNQRRLSGAVH
+541 GAPNQRRLSGVVH

-597 QAQLLKDQFDRIIGE
+597 QAQLLKDQFDRVIGE

-677 NGEVAP
+677 NGEVEA

-696 QELSQED
+696 QELSKED

-708 QQLQEAQDPSSTPEQ
+708 KQLQEAQDPSSTPEQ

-744 TIDGANEANQDFEAS
+744 TIEGANEANQDFEAS

-787 KTTIAGTPYDELDP
+787 STTIAGTSYDELDP

-843 MIEMRE
+843 MVEMRE

-854 HLEAVREKIVA
+854 HLEAVREKIVT
-865 NRTFMAVASAKK
+865 NRTFMALSSAKK
-877 WAAQLKAWADIL
+877 WAGQLKAWADIL
-889 DPPQD
+889 DPPED
-894 PAGAGGGGGGE
+894 PSGAGGGGGGE
-905 GQEPSLDDNDFE
+905 GQQPSLDDNDFE
-917 FMLKVMKMIQT
+917 FMLKVMAMIQT

-949 DLPE
+949 DLSE

>member
-1 MSPLQDSPREEFGP
+1 M
-15 PPTSDC
+15 
-21 MSSDQGPNSKDQR
+21 
-34 TPLPDSLKRQL
+34 
-45 EAFRGRL
+45 
-52 WFIKVAEALLAG
+52 
-64 LFGLLFSYLIVF
+64 
-76 GLDRIWNTPPT
+76 
-87 VRLVV
+87 RLVI

-143 DQTESKEALSPELR
+143 DQRESKEALSPELR
-157 AAAMKAVARQA
+157 AAAMKAVAKQA
-168 EGRNLKAALPS
+168 EGRNLKAALPA
-179 PRHLRWGLMVALT
+179 PRHIRWALMVLT
-192 AAIIGAALW
+192 AAAIIAAALW

-214 LKPFSDVQRYTF
+214 LRPFSDVQRYTF
-226 TKLRDFEETMIVPMD
+226 TKISDFKETIIVPMD
-241 EPFSVTLTLSELSDQ
+241 EPFSVTVSLSELSDQ
-256 TPTSGVARFGIQEP
+256 RPASGVARFGIQEP

-287 GQSEPGRVLINIG
+287 GQSEPGRVLISIG
-300 DARPVIQVLPQTRPA
+300 DARPVVEVIPQTRPA

-323 VYPDYLQLRD
+323 VYPEYLQLQD

-341 TLSGDVVVGS
+341 TLTGDVVVGS
-351 KISLEATTLEGRELK
+351 QVSLEATTLEGRELK
-366 AGTLTIEELPKTTER
+366 TGLLTIKELPKTTER
-381 DLFDNDFELPGDNQ
+381 DLFDSDLKTLDASEEIGEAPDN
-395 ESSETPEDSDSG
+395 SDSNA
-407 TPLEANSPP
+407 PLAADPLLDV
-416 EEGEPEVGP
+416 EEEDQP
-425 APPRILPLRVTGS
+425 APPRILPLRVAGS
-438 QLNSPSISLQS
+438 QMFSPRISLQS
-449 QPLQLQMN
+449 QPLELQMN
-457 WEDVNGLEDAGGHR
+457 WEDVNGLADAGGHR
-471 IRVEPLDDQR
+471 IRVEPLEDQK
-481 PLAYIQDIERQTVLL
+481 PVAYIQDIERQTVIL

-502 FEIIAEDDYGTKH
+502 FEIIAEDDYGSKH

-526 PTDETPSRGSHILEL
+526 PTDETPSRGSHVLEL
-541 GAPNQRRLSGAVH
+541 GAPNQRRLSGVVH
-554 FSPKTRNIPA
+554 FAPKTRNIPA
-564 QKLQVRAFVEDYFPG
+564 QKLQIRAFVEDYFPG

-657 IEKMSEL
+657 IETMSEL

-677 NGEVAP
+677 NGEVEA

-696 QELSQED
+696 QELSKED

-744 TIDGANEANQDFEAS
+744 TIEGANEANQDFEAS

-787 KTTIAGTPYDELDP
+787 NTTIAGTPYDELDP

-865 NRTFMAVASAKK
+865 NRTFMALSSAKK

-889 DPPQD
+889 DPPED
-894 PAGAGGGGGGE
+894 PSGGGGGGGGE

-917 FMLKVMKMIQT
+917 FMLKVMAMIQT

-949 DLPE
+949 DLSE

>member
-1 MSPLQDSPREEFGP
+1 MSP
-15 PPTSDC
+15 
-21 MSSDQGPNSKDQR
+21 DQGPHSKDKR
-34 TPLPDSLKRQL
+34 APLPDSLRRQL

-64 LFGLLFSYLIVF
+64 LFGLLFSYLVVF

-87 VRLVV
+87 VRLVI

-143 DQTESKEALSPELR
+143 DQRESKEALSPELR
-157 AAAMKAVARQA
+157 AAAMKAVAKQA
-168 EGRNLKAALPS
+168 EGRNLKAALPA
-179 PRHLRWGLMVALT
+179 PRHIRWALMVLTT
-192 AAIIGAALW
+192 AAIIAAALW

-214 LKPFSDVQRYTF
+214 LRPFSDVQRYTF
-226 TKLRDFEETMIVPMD
+226 TKISDFKETIIVPMD
-241 EPFSVTLTLSELSDQ
+241 EPFSVTVSLSELSDQ
-256 TPTSGVARFGIQEP
+256 RPTSGVARFGIQEP

-287 GQSEPGRVLINIG
+287 GQSEPGRVLISIG
-300 DARPVIQVLPQTRPA
+300 DARPVVEVIPQTRPA

-323 VYPDYLQLRD
+323 VYPEYLQLQD

-351 KISLEATTLEGRELK
+351 QVSLEATTLEGRELK
-366 AGTLTIEELPKTTER
+366 TGMLTIKELPKTTER
-381 DLFDNDFELPGDNQ
+381 DLFDSDLETLGD
-395 ESSETPEDSDSG
+395 SEEIGEATDNSDSNA
-407 TPLEANSPP
+407 PLAADPLLD
-416 EEGEPEVGP
+416 GEKEDQP
-425 APPRILPLRVTGS
+425 APPRILPLRVAGS
-438 QLNSPSISLQS
+438 QMISPRISLQS
-449 QPLQLQMN
+449 QPLELQMN

-471 IRVEPLDDQR
+471 IRVEPLEDQK
-481 PLAYIQDIERQTVLL
+481 PIAYIQDIERQTVIL

-502 FEIIAEDDYGTKH
+502 FEIIAEDDYGSKQ

-526 PTDETPSRGSHILEL
+526 PTDETPSRGSHVLEL
-541 GAPNQRRLSGAVH
+541 GAPNQRRLSGVVH

-597 QAQLLKDQFDRIIGE
+597 QAQLLKDQFDRVIGE

-677 NGEVAP
+677 NGEVEA

-696 QELSQED
+696 QELSKED

-744 TIDGANEANQDFEAS
+744 TIEGANEANQDFEAS

-787 KTTIAGTPYDELDP
+787 NTTIAGTPYDELDP

-843 MIEMRE
+843 MVEMRE

-854 HLEAVREKIVA
+854 HLEAVREKIVT
-865 NRTFMAVASAKK
+865 NRTFMALSSAKK
-877 WAAQLKAWADIL
+877 WADQLKAWADIL
-889 DPPQD
+889 DPPED
-894 PAGAGGGGGGE
+894 PSGAGGGGGGE

-917 FMLKVMKMIQT
+917 FMLKVMAMIQT

-949 DLPE
+949 DLSE

>member
-1 MSPLQDSPREEFGP
+1 
-15 PPTSDC
+15 
-21 MSSDQGPNSKDQR
+21 MSSDQGPNSKDKR
-34 TPLPDSLKRQL
+34 APLPASLRRQL

-64 LFGLLFSYLIVF
+64 LFGLLFSYLVVF

-87 VRLVV
+87 VRLVI

-123 LIARK
+123 LISRK

-143 DQTESKEALSPELR
+143 DQRESKEALSPELR
-157 AAAMKAVARQA
+157 AAAMKAVAKQA
-168 EGRNLKAALPS
+168 EGRNLKAALPA
-179 PRHLRWGLMVALT
+179 PRHIRWALMVLT
-192 AAIIGAALW
+192 AAAIIAAALW

-214 LKPFSDVQRYTF
+214 LRPFSDVQRYTF
-226 TKLRDFEETMIVPMD
+226 TKISDFKETIIVPMD
-241 EPFSVTLTLSELSDQ
+241 EPFSVTVSLSELSDQ
-256 TPTSGVARFGIQEP
+256 RPASGVARFGIQEP

-287 GQSEPGRVLINIG
+287 GQSEPGRVLISIG
-300 DARPVIQVLPQTRPA
+300 DARPVVEVIPQTRPA

-323 VYPDYLQLRD
+323 VYPEYLQLQD

-341 TLSGDVVVGS
+341 TLTGDVVVGS
-351 KISLEATTLEGRELK
+351 QVSLEATTLEGRELK
-366 AGTLTIEELPKTTER
+366 TGLLTIKELPKTTER
-381 DLFDNDFELPGDNQ
+381 DLFDSDLKTLDASEEIGEAPDN
-395 ESSETPEDSDSG
+395 SDSNA
-407 TPLEANSPP
+407 PLAADPLLDV
-416 EEGEPEVGP
+416 EEEDQP
-425 APPRILPLRVTGS
+425 APPRILPLRVAGS
-438 QLNSPSISLQS
+438 QMFSPRISLQS
-449 QPLQLQMN
+449 QPLELQMN
-457 WEDVNGLEDAGGHR
+457 WEDVNGLADAGGHR
-471 IRVEPLDDQR
+471 IRVEPLEDQK
-481 PLAYIQDIERQTVLL
+481 PVAYIQDIERQTVIL

-502 FEIIAEDDYGTKH
+502 FEIIAEDDYGSKH

-526 PTDETPSRGSHILEL
+526 PTDETPSRGSHVLEL
-541 GAPNQRRLSGAVH
+541 GAPNQRRLSGVVH
-554 FSPKTRNIPA
+554 FAPKTRNIPA
-564 QKLQVRAFVEDYFPG
+564 QKLQIRAFVEDYFPG

-657 IEKMSEL
+657 IETMSEL

-677 NGEVAP
+677 NGEVEA

-696 QELSQED
+696 QELSKED

-744 TIDGANEANQDFEAS
+744 TIEGANEANQDFEAS

-787 KTTIAGTPYDELDP
+787 NTTIAGTPYDELDP

-865 NRTFMAVASAKK
+865 NRTFMALSSAKK
-877 WAAQLKAWADIL
+877 WAGQLKAWADIL
-889 DPPQD
+889 DPPED
-894 PAGAGGGGGGE
+894 PSGGGGGGGGE

-917 FMLKVMKMIQT
+917 FMLKVMAMIQT

-949 DLPE
+949 DLSE

>member
-1 MSPLQDSPREEFGP
+1 
-15 PPTSDC
+15 
-21 MSSDQGPNSKDQR
+21 MSSDQGPNSKDKR
-34 TPLPDSLKRQL
+34 APLPDSLRRQL

-64 LFGLLFSYLIVF
+64 LFGLLFSYLVVF

-87 VRLVV
+87 VRLVI

-143 DQTESKEALSPELR
+143 DQRESKEALSPELR
-157 AAAMKAVARQA
+157 AAAMKAVAKQA
-168 EGRNLKAALPS
+168 EGRNLKAALPA
-179 PRHLRWGLMVALT
+179 PRHIRWALMVLT
-192 AAIIGAALW
+192 AAAIIAAALW

-214 LKPFSDVQRYTF
+214 LRPFSDVQRYTF
-226 TKLRDFEETMIVPMD
+226 TKISDFKETIIVPMD
-241 EPFSVTLTLSELSDQ
+241 EPFSVTVSLSELSDQ
-256 TPTSGVARFGIQEP
+256 RPASGVARFGIQEP

-287 GQSEPGRVLINIG
+287 GQSEPGRVLISIG
-300 DARPVIQVLPQTRPA
+300 DARPVVEVIPQTRPA

-323 VYPDYLQLRD
+323 VYPEYLQLQD

-341 TLSGDVVVGS
+341 TLTGDVVVGS
-351 KISLEATTLEGRELK
+351 QVSLEATTLEGRELK
-366 AGTLTIEELPKTTER
+366 TGLLTIKELPKTTER
-381 DLFDNDFELPGDNQ
+381 DLFDSDLKTLDASEEIGEAPDN
-395 ESSETPEDSDSG
+395 SDSNA
-407 TPLEANSPP
+407 PLAADPLLDV
-416 EEGEPEVGP
+416 EEEDQP
-425 APPRILPLRVTGS
+425 APPRILPLRVAGS
-438 QLNSPSISLQS
+438 QMFSPRISLQS
-449 QPLQLQMN
+449 QPLELQMN
-457 WEDVNGLEDAGGHR
+457 WEDVNGLADAGGHR
-471 IRVEPLDDQR
+471 IRVEPLEDQK
-481 PLAYIQDIERQTVLL
+481 PVAYIQDIERQTVIL

-502 FEIIAEDDYGTKH
+502 FEIIAEDDYGSKH

-526 PTDETPSRGSHILEL
+526 PTDETPSRGSHVLEL
-541 GAPNQRRLSGAVH
+541 GAPNQRRLSGVVH
-554 FSPKTRNIPA
+554 FAPKTRNIPA
-564 QKLQVRAFVEDYFPG
+564 QKLQIRAFVEDYFPG

-657 IEKMSEL
+657 IETMSEL

-677 NGEVAP
+677 NGEVEA

-696 QELSQED
+696 QELSKED

-744 TIDGANEANQDFEAS
+744 TIEGANEANQDFEAS

-787 KTTIAGTPYDELDP
+787 NTTIAGTPYDELDP

-865 NRTFMAVASAKK
+865 NRTFMALSSAKK
-877 WAAQLKAWADIL
+877 WAGQLKAWADIL
-889 DPPQD
+889 DPPED
-894 PAGAGGGGGGE
+894 PSGGGGGGGGE

-917 FMLKVMKMIQT
+917 FMLKVMAMIQT

-949 DLPE
+949 DLSE

>member
-1 MSPLQDSPREEFGP
+1 
-15 PPTSDC
+15 
-21 MSSDQGPNSKDQR
+21 MSSDQGPNSKDKR
-34 TPLPDSLKRQL
+34 APLPDSLRRQL

-64 LFGLLFSYLIVF
+64 LFGLLFSYLVVF

-87 VRLVV
+87 VRLVI

-143 DQTESKEALSPELR
+143 DQRESKEALSPELR
-157 AAAMKAVARQA
+157 AAAMKAVAKQA
-168 EGRNLKAALPS
+168 EGRNLKAALPA
-179 PRHLRWGLMVALT
+179 PRHIRWALMVLT
-192 AAIIGAALW
+192 AAAIIAAALW

-214 LKPFSDVQRYTF
+214 LRPFSDVQRYTF
-226 TKLRDFEETMIVPMD
+226 TKISDFKETIIVPMD
-241 EPFSVTLTLSELSDQ
+241 EPFSVTVSLSELSDQ
-256 TPTSGVARFGIQEP
+256 RPASGVARFGIQEP

-287 GQSEPGRVLINIG
+287 GQSEPGRVLISIG
-300 DARPVIQVLPQTRPA
+300 DARPVVEVIPQTRPA

-323 VYPDYLQLRD
+323 VYPEYLQLQD

-341 TLSGDVVVGS
+341 TLTGDVVVGS
-351 KISLEATTLEGRELK
+351 QVSLEATTLEGRELK
-366 AGTLTIEELPKTTER
+366 TGLLTIKELPKTTER
-381 DLFDNDFELPGDNQ
+381 DLFDSDLKTLDASEEIGEAPDN
-395 ESSETPEDSDSG
+395 SDSNA
-407 TPLEANSPP
+407 PLAADPLLDV
-416 EEGEPEVGP
+416 EEEDQP
-425 APPRILPLRVTGS
+425 APPRILPLRVAGS
-438 QLNSPSISLQS
+438 QMFSPRISLQS
-449 QPLQLQMN
+449 QPLELQMN
-457 WEDVNGLEDAGGHR
+457 WEDVNGLADAGGHR
-471 IRVEPLDDQR
+471 IRVEPLEDQK
-481 PLAYIQDIERQTVLL
+481 PVAYIQDIERQTVIL

-502 FEIIAEDDYGTKH
+502 FEIIAEDDYGSKH

-526 PTDETPSRGSHILEL
+526 PTDETPSRGSHVLEL
-541 GAPNQRRLSGAVH
+541 GAPNQRRLSGVVH
-554 FSPKTRNIPA
+554 FAPKTRNIPA
-564 QKLQVRAFVEDYFPG
+564 QKLQIRAFVEDYFPG

-657 IEKMSEL
+657 IETMSEL

-677 NGEVAP
+677 NGEVEA

-696 QELSQED
+696 QELSKED

-744 TIDGANEANQDFEAS
+744 TIEGANEANQDFEAS

-787 KTTIAGTPYDELDP
+787 NTTIAGTPYDELDP

-843 MIEMRE
+843 MVEMRE

-865 NRTFMAVASAKK
+865 NRTFMALSSAKK

-889 DPPQD
+889 DPPED
-894 PAGAGGGGGGE
+894 PSGGGGGGGGE

-917 FMLKVMKMIQT
+917 FMLKVMAMIQT

-949 DLPE
+949 DLSE